1 MRAIRLQINPIN
13 LRRINHPLPPVVPAC
28 RLDDSPISAGL
39 FLSLGESCADP
50 PLLRRIATPFRV
62 LPFFVLAAAA
72 SLVKRFLPKDST
84 YLKNIK
90 VRARPLSDTF
100 VLCYDP
106 VSTSQRSSLENKL
119 SASVF
124 HRTPPPPLSLS
135 LSLSLSL
142 VRREK
147 FVILRSAVRN
157 YMKCLRNTRA

>member
-1 MRAIRLQINPIN
+1 MT
-13 LRRINHPLPPVVPAC
+13 RRFPPVCNAS
-28 RLDDSPISAGL
+28 LSLSLSL
-39 FLSLGESCADP
+39 FLSLP
-50 PLLRRIATPFRV
+50 FLPLVGASRLRSVVVVAAT
-62 LPFFVLAAAA
+62 AA

-90 VRARPLSDTF
+90 VRARRLSDTF

-124 HRTPPPPLSLS
+124 HRTCFPLSPASSLS
-135 LSLSLSL
+135 LSLSFSL

-157 YMKCLRNTRA
+157 YMKRLRNTRA